1 VEAQCGHKCPYDAH
15 APESA
20 EGYTAWNAATAC
32 IQADMNGISMD
43 MPAALSLMREGD
55 VSGWAAAQLLVA
67 IRAGMMMASNAKEV
81 TNG

>member
-1 VEAQCGHKCPYDAH
+1 M
-15 APESA
+15 
-20 EGYTAWNAATAC
+20 
-32 IQADMNGISMD
+32 QADMNGISLD
-43 MPAALSLMREGD
+43 MAAALSLMREGD